1 MGFSIKKEKKLKKRL
16 KRLRRE
22 QAENERLIGTEAALA
37 ENEKHID
44 EIGKEYSKLKKQR
57 RFQRYQVTIS
67 APSTSTNFSLF
78 HRNYKKTKP
87 SKAMM
92 SNSVLTSNYL
102 IWNKFVI
109 NMFLLFVVFI

>member
-67 APSTSTNFSLF
+67 LLQLPRTSPYFIEI
-78 HRNYKKTKP
+78 TKRQNQA
-87 SKAMM
+87 KQ
-92 SNSVLTSNYL
+92 
-102 IWNKFVI
+102 
-109 NMFLLFVVFI
+109 